1 MAAYNILFNLTIL
14 QMKKIPL
21 NEMERVQ
28 GGSLA
33 TQCFAVGAATM
44 LSLQSPFSIY
54 IMAPAIKYCWN
65 H

>member
-1 MAAYNILFNLTIL
+1 MAAFNIYLPLSIS

-28 GGSLA
+28 GGSLS
-33 TQCFAVGAATM
+33 TMCYGVGALTI
-44 LSLQSPFSIY
+44 LSLQSPFSLY